1 MKKKRLKEYSDKSLF
16 HLTGRIA
23 NNMKDRMYHDTLDA
37 YEERSYKDDD
47 ELDQNWERVKRLKD
61 KYSGFG
67 LKGEK

>member
-23 NNMKDRMYHDTLDA
+23 NNMKDRLYHDTLDA
-37 YEERSYKDDD
+37 YEKRSYKDDD
-47 ELDQNWERVKRLKD
+47 ELDQNWERFKRLKD
-61 KYSGFG
+61 KYSSFG

>member
-1 MKKKRLKEYSDKSLF
+1 MKKKRLKENSDKSLF

-37 YEERSYKDDD
+37 FERRS
-47 ELDQNWERVKRLKD
+47 LDRNEQSQNWKRVQRLKD
-61 KYSGFG
+61 KYSSFG

>member
-47 ELDQNWERVKRLKD
+47 ELDQNWERVKRLKA

-67 LKGEK
+67 LTGEK

>member
-61 KYSGFG
+61 KYSSFG
-67 LKGEK
+67 LEGEK

>member
-47 ELDQNWERVKRLKD
+47 ELDQNWERVKRLKE
-61 KYSGFG
+61 KYSSFG